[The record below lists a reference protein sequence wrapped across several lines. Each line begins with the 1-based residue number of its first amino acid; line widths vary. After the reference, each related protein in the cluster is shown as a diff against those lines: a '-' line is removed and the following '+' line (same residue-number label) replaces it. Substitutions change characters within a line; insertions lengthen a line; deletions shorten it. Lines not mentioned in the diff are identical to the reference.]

1 MVYIREQWCGALD
14 SSPLPPCNG
23 RIVKSGVDVAVP
35 GGSPVVPVP
44 RLRRSP
50 RRTAALLLVLLAA
63 VASVSGLA
71 APAAQ
76 AAALAIIAPS
86 SGAVLSTG
94 ATTVTGTATAGDQV
108 QIGLRGGGDPLCIT
122 TAGPDGGWSCA
133 VSLDDGPATLVA
145 VELLAGGGTTSA
157 AVPIAVLS
165 APVIESVDGSAT
177 SAGSVRGTAY
187 PGASVAAV
195 SNGGAACLATADSGG
210 AWFCQLA
217 PTPAPGSYR
226 VTATQTASFA
236 GSAASPASAPVTLVV
251 DTAAPAAP
259 ALTSPSNGAAL
270 PLSGAS
276 YSGTGVD
283 GTRAYVYV
291 DRVNTCDAAVSG
303 GAWSCTG
310 GTITAGAHRVSA
322 IAGDSAGNYSPPSPW
337 IDVTFAAATT
347 APTGTPSATT
357 PAAPGA
363 APSAPGAAASP
374 APSSAAPTASPSP
387 VRPGEAAPTPE
398 DEPTAEPT
406 AAPVPAPD
414 QDLGDAPPQPAPD
427 AGSEP
432 GGWSSATGMTT
443 ALSAGSPVV
452 SMADWMRS
460 LALALLSLALVVVP
474 ARLAAAGRA
483 PRAERSWHLT
493 GRNRAAVE
501 YDDKPDTGPAS
512 PRLMVVGMIGCA
524 AGLVLLSGR
533 VDGQPAYL
541 RLLIAVIVAVAVVN
555 AVAAAVPALVGRR
568 IGVSGIGVVAAPRAL
583 LLVAAAAL
591 VSRFAGLDPALLFGV
606 VIGLVLPEGASAVDR
621 AKLSTVRVVSLLGLA
636 GLAWGASAVVPPD
649 GSFGSVL
656 AAEVLSATTL
666 ISVGSSVVLLF
677 PVGRPAGRSILR
689 WSPLL
694 WLGLTLLATTVLF
707 VLLTPTIAS
716 WSTDGGAGPVLFAVV
731 AFSAVC
737 TSIWAWRRFVESE

>member
-14 SSPLPPCNG
+14 STLLRPCNG
-23 RIVKSGVDVAVP
+23 RIVKSGVDRAVP
-35 GGSPVVPVP
+35 GDSPAVPVP
-44 RLRRSP
+44 RVRRSP
-50 RRTAALLLVLLAA
+50 LRTAALLLLLL
-63 VASVSGLA
+63 ASVSGLA
-71 APAAQ
+71 APSAQ
-76 AAALAIIAPS
+76 AAALAITAPA
-86 SGAVLSTG
+86 SGAMLTSG
-94 ATTVTGTATAGDQV
+94 STTVTGTATAGNQV

-122 TAGPDGGWSCA
+122 TTGADGTWSCT
-133 VSLDDGPATLVA
+133 VTLKDGPATLVA
-145 VELLAGGGTTSA
+145 VELLAGGGTTST
-157 AVPIAVLS
+157 AVPITVLS

-187 PGASVAAV
+187 PGAKVAAV
-195 SNGGAACLATADSGG
+195 SNGGAACLATADSSG

-251 DTAAPAAP
+251 DTAAPVAP
-259 ALTSPSNGAAL
+259 ALTSPATGAVL

-276 YSGTGVD
+276 YSGTGVN

-291 DRVNTCDAAVSG
+291 DRVNTCDAAVSAG
-303 GAWSCTG
+303 VWKCTG
-310 GTITAGAHRVSA
+310 GTITAGAHRVSV
-322 IAGDSAGNYSPPSPW
+322 IAGDKAGNYSSPSPW
-337 IDVTFAAATT
+337 VDVTFAATTT
-347 APTGTPSATT
+347 APIPTPTTT
-357 PAAPGA
+357 PPTTPGASPA
-363 APSAPGAAASP
+363 APSAPAAP
-374 APSSAAPTASPSP
+374 APAPTSAAPNTAPAPTHPDDDAPAPQKEPSDQ
-387 VRPGEAAPTPE
+387 PTPE
-398 DEPTAEPT
+398 PA
-406 AAPVPAPD
+406 PAPD
-414 QDLGDAPPQPAPD
+414 QGGGTPPQAPAPD
-427 AGSEP
+427 TGSAP

-443 ALSAGSPVV
+443 ALTAGSPVV
-452 SMADWMRS
+452 TMADWMRS

-483 PRAERSWHLT
+483 PRTGRSWQLT

-501 YDDKPDTGPAS
+501 YDDKPDAAPVS

-555 AVAAAVPALVGRR
+555 AVAAAVPALVGRHLGLR
-568 IGVSGIGVVAAPRAL
+568 DVGVVAAPRAL

-591 VSRFAGLDPALLFGV
+591 VSRFAGLDPAFLFGV
-606 VIGLVLPEGASAVDR
+606 VIGLVLPEGASAADQ
-621 AKLSTVRVVSLLGLA
+621 AKLATVRIVSLLGLA
-636 GLAWGASAVVPPD
+636 GIAWGTAAVVPPD
-649 GSFGSVL
+649 GSFASVL
-656 AAEVLSATTL
+656 AAEILSATTL
-666 ISVGSSVVLLF
+666 LSVGSSVMLLF
-677 PVGRPAGRSILR
+677 PVGRPAGRSILQ

-731 AFSAVC
+731 AFTAVC
-737 TSIWAWRRFVESE
+737 TSIWAWRRFIEPE